1 MSQAAAI
8 GIVVAVYL
16 VIAVLTYALMIWDFQ
31 PKSDAVLCGIMWP
44 SVLFFWALI
53 SLAEMLKRRKGN
65 SKGQYR

>member
-1 MSQAAAI
+1 
-8 GIVVAVYL
+8 